1 VLPLLIPDNPLR
13 GGPPRPRRTPSSS
26 FLTNIIIFLF
36 AASAAF
42 AAEYKAGVARVDI
55 TPQGPIW
62 LSGYADRK
70 HPSEGVLQPLAAKA
84 LALEDSKGGRIVI
97 VTTDLIGLPRQ
108 IADEVAARVQKQYGL
123 ERPRLVLNSSHT
135 HTGPAVGQNLRIMF
149 ALDEENQRRVDEY
162 GRKLT
167 DDLVTVIGAALGDLA
182 PASISYA
189 AGEAHF
195 GVNRREPTPKGVKIG
210 VNPAGP
216 VDPSVP
222 VIKVMSP
229 DGKLRAVLFGY
240 ACHNTTLTGQFFQ
253 ISGDY
258 AGYAQAEFE
267 KAHPGTV
274 ALFMQLCGADQNPN
288 PRSSLDLAE
297 KHGKA
302 LAAEVER
309 VVAGEMRP
317 VQPPLRAAYMNI
329 ELAFRFHTRETF
341 ERELDDPIPAKVRRA
356 KAMLAAY
363 DARHPVRTTPYP
375 IQAIRFG
382 NDLTLLA
389 LGGEVVVDYALRVK
403 REYGGSLIAAGYSND
418 VMSYIPTARIL
429 QEGGYEPVDSMI
441 YYGQPGPYADDV
453 EERIFAGIHKV
464 MKRVGLPRH

>member
-1 VLPLLIPDNPLR
+1 LFSKIAIVLI
-13 GGPPRPRRTPSSS
+13 
-26 FLTNIIIFLF
+26 
-36 AASAAF
+36 ASAAGF

-84 LALEDSKGGRIVI
+84 LALEDSKGGRVVI

-108 IADEVAARVQKQYGL
+108 ISDEVAARVQKQHGL
-123 ERPRLVLNSSHT
+123 ERSRLVLNSSHT
-135 HTGPAVGQNLRIMF
+135 HTGPAVGRNLRVMF
-149 ALDEENQRRVDEY
+149 ALDEENERRVNEY
-162 GRKLT
+162 ARKLA
-167 DDLVTVIGAALGDLA
+167 DDLVKVVGDALGDLR
-182 PASISYA
+182 PATISYA
-189 AGEAHF
+189 AGEARF
-195 GVNRREPTPKGVKIG
+195 GINRREPTPKGVKIG

-222 VIKVMSP
+222 VLKVMSP
-229 DGKLRAVLFGY
+229 DGKLRVVLFGY

-258 AGYAQAEFE
+258 AGFAQAEFE
-267 KAHPGTV
+267 RAHPGTI
-274 ALFMQLCGADQNPN
+274 AMFMQLCGADQNPN
-288 PRSSLDLAE
+288 PRSTLDLAE

-309 VVAGEMRP
+309 VVAAEMQS
-317 VQPPLRAAYMNI
+317 VQPPLRAVYMNI
-329 ELAFRFHTRETF
+329 ELAFRIHTRETF
-341 ERELDDPIPAKVRRA
+341 ERELSDPNPAKVRRA

-363 DARHPVRTTPYP
+363 DERHPVRTTPYP

-382 NDLTLLA
+382 NNLTLLA

-403 REYGGSLIAAGYSND
+403 REYDGNLIVEGYSND

-429 QEGGYEPVDSMI
+429 QEGGYEPVDSMV

-453 EERIFAGIHKV
+453 EERIFDGIHKV
-464 MKRVGLPRH
+464 MKRAGARRR